1 MYEKIVYFPSF
12 FNIFYKV
19 QKVEYSVDKKIILKY
34 QKLARFATHTN
45 DSLRNIADV
54 DLTKSL

>member
-1 MYEKIVYFPSF
+1 MYEKIVCFPSL

-19 QKVEYSVDKKIILKY
+19 QKVKYSAGKKIIFKH

-45 DSLRNIADV
+45 DRLRNIADV

>member
-1 MYEKIVYFPSF
+1 MYEKIVYFPSL

-19 QKVEYSVDKKIILKY
+19 QKVKYSAGKKIIFKY

-45 DSLRNIADV
+45 DRLRNIADV

>member
-1 MYEKIVYFPSF
+1 MVYFPSF

-45 DSLRNIADV
+45 DWLCNIADV
-54 DLTKSL
+54 DLIKSL